1 MNFRLKI
8 CVVMVVFAIV
18 ISFTMATVDYLRF
31 KDQVIEHNQFQVE
44 QIEETV
50 KYSLKTI
57 EKAYFLFGEDLAT
70 KMEAASDFVIEWY
83 QENPNLDEWDFQKL
97 KDALN
102 FDIYMINEKNV
113 ITHSSLSSD
122 LGLDFTVCC
131 KKLVPILEKRRASG
145 EFFADGMDIEQHTGV
160 IKKYSYMA
168 TSDKKYLIQL
178 GVSLEDGRIFKE
190 FNFLKTIE
198 ELVQRYPSVN
208 EINVL
213 NIGGYSLGEP
223 VVDEKKLPE
232 ARKKDILFRWGG
244 DEFAVVMPDTSKI
257 EAEQAARGIIEN
269 LQDLCAQR
277 DLQFDGK
284 KISVSIGIAL
294 APEDGVDPESLHK
307 HADLALYH
315 SKEKGKNQYQ
325 FYSRAQ

>member
-1 MNFRLKI
+1 LQR
-8 CVVMVVFAIV
+8 
-18 ISFTMATVDYLRF
+18 
-31 KDQVIEHNQFQVE
+31 FQVQ

-50 KYSLKTI
+50 KYSLKAI

-70 KMEAASDFVIEWY
+70 KMEATSHFVMERY
-83 QENPNLDEWDFQKL
+83 QENPDLDQWDFQKL

-131 KKLVPILEKRRASG
+131 RKLVPILEKRRSSG
-145 EFFADGMDIEQHTGV
+145 EFFADGMDIEQHTGA

-178 GVSLEDGRIFKE
+178 GVSLEDGLIFKE
-190 FNFLKTIE
+190 FNFLKTME

-284 KISVSIGIAL
+284 KYL
-294 APEDGVDPESLHK
+294 
-307 HADLALYH
+307 
-315 SKEKGKNQYQ
+315 
-325 FYSRAQ
+325 